1 MKKLI
6 LLSLMLVTTNGMA
19 ATSSDDLLRTSDT
32 LALQEAEAVQ
42 TFYWEGLRHWQSGD
56 SIAALNAFDYAA
68 WHGSR
73 AAALRL
79 CVMDGFGVGTP
90 ANPPKARTGQQ
101 DMGSNAS
108 INPCPAAGTCT
119 TQTGGKPPGCTHPGP
134 KEDHGGWPGGL
145 SQV

>member
-6 LLSLMLVTTNGMA
+6 LLSLTLVTTNGMA

-90 ANPPKARTGQQ
+90 ANPPKASFWCSKADASGQDVTVVRDHLQ
-101 DMGSNAS
+101 KTAWV
-108 INPCPAAGTCT
+108 AG
-119 TQTGGKPPGCTHPGP
+119 Q
-134 KEDHGGWPGGL
+134 
-145 SQV
+145 